1 MRVKMSFYNETTD
14 MDLGIT
20 PIDNIFLNDYMP
32 MANGTYVKVYLL
44 GFKYASDKDY
54 KIELTNKSIAKHLDI
69 PLEDVLSAWDFWEE
83 KGIIKKEKT
92 EDVNYKVLFLNLKQL
107 FIKNNLMNLKK
118 EAPKSKQVSKPSP
131 QDLIEAN
138 QIPIINEMFNNID
151 YMMRRQTTP
160 LEKQQ
165 VLGWI
170 QSYNMNPD
178 VIEKAFN
185 YGVEKKGKRSVNYV
199 DGIIKNWYD
208 MGLTNIDAV
217 MEYFKTADAVYYRYG
232 RVMKALGLSNKGITE
247 GDLKLINKWFDEY
260 KFTMDLVLKACESS
274 SKVQQVSVNYI
285 DAIMNSWYEKGIK
298 TLEDVETLDK
308 KREVEAKTGTKQYAK
323 KAYGHKTRFH
333 NFEQRS
339 SNYSA
344 KELEEMAKRKREAY
358 RMKKNGDLN
367 E

>member
-1 MRVKMSFYNETTD
+1 MSFFNETTD

-54 KIELTNKSIAKHLDI
+54 KIELTNKTIAKHLEI
-69 PLEDVLSAWDFWEE
+69 SLEDVLNAWDFWED

-92 EDVNYKVLFLNLKQL
+92 GDVNYKVLFLNLKQL
-107 FIKNNLMNLKK
+107 YIKNNLMNLKEK
-118 EAPKSKQVSKPSP
+118 ALPKVKQISKPSP

-138 QIPIINEMFNNID
+138 QIPIINNMFNNID
-151 YMMRRQTTP
+151 YIMRRQTTP
-160 LEKQQ
+160 FEKQQ
-165 VLGWI
+165 VLAWI

-178 VIEKAFN
+178 VIEKAFS
-185 YGVEKKGKRSVNYV
+185 YGVEKKGKRSINYV

-217 MEYFKTADAVYYRYG
+217 MEYFKTADAVYYRYE

-247 GDLKLINKWFDEY
+247 GDLKLVNKWFDDY
-260 KFTMDLVLKACESS
+260 NFGIDLVLKACESS
-274 SKVQQVSVNYI
+274 SKVQQVSVSYI
-285 DAIMNSWYEKGIK
+285 DAIINSWYGKGIK
-298 TLEDVETLDK
+298 SVEDVETLDK
-308 KREVEAKTGTKQYAK
+308 KPQEALKTQNKSYPK
-323 KAYGHKTRFH
+323 KANPHKNRFH

-339 SNYSA
+339 SKYSA
-344 KELEEMAKRKREAY
+344 KELEEMAKRKRETY
-358 RMKKNGDLN
+358 RLKKSGEIN